1 MRQGTVKDFISYNNP
16 CFICSNHISI
26 KIGNYRVTHNE
37 SKLIYLTPLISP
49 DYTEIDLRITYNSHL
64 TLKITNKTNRFQTNN
79 PSALVKYLEEND
91 LFLVSQCV
99 CYSIIES
106 SPLKFDMNKGFIKPF
121 GISKEIIMVN
131 DDDNNMYFLYS
142 VVDDSQS
149 ILEVTKLDKVFPLSP
164 SKLVLP
170 LTLRRKFKS
179 KEHFLNKM
187 KTYLTF
193 S

>member
-16 CFICSNHISI
+16 CFICGHHISI
-26 KIGNYRVTHNE
+26 KIGNYRPNE
-37 SKLIYLTPLISP
+37 SKLVFLTPLVTP

-64 TLKITNKTNRFQTNN
+64 TLKIINKTNRFQTNN
-79 PSALVKYLEEND
+79 PSALVKYLEEHD
-91 LFLVSQCV
+91 LFLMSQCI
-99 CYSIIES
+99 CYSIIEGTN
-106 SPLKFDMNKGFIKPF
+106 LGFDMNKGFIKPF
-121 GISKEIIMVN
+121 GISKEIVVVN
-131 DDDNNMYFLYS
+131 DDDNMYFLHS
-142 VVDDSQS
+142 IVSDCQS
-149 ILEVTKLDKVFPLSP
+149 ILEVTRMNKVFPLAP
-164 SKLVLP
+164 TKLVLP